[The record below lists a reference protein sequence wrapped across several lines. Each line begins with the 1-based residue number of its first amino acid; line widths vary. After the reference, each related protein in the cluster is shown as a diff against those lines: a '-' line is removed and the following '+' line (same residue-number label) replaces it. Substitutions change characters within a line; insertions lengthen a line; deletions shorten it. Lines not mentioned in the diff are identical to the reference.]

1 MTLAE
6 VVLQGLTVVETS
18 VSLLIQL
25 LVLLIGLC
33 FQSTVI
39 ETLVDSQIRLTGF
52 WVDLGF
58 QWEGSM

>member
-1 MTLAE
+1 MTLVE
-6 VVLQGLTVVETS
+6 VVLQELTVVETS
-18 VSLLIQL
+18 VSLQIQL